1 MSVKQLSVFLENR
14 PGRLETVA
22 QLLGDA
28 NISILALSVADTK
41 DFGILRLLVDKTEL
55 AGKVLCDNGI
65 LCQNSNV
72 TAVEIGSAPGSL
84 ARVLAL
90 FKEANVNLEYMYTMA
105 EPIGEHPIMIFR
117 FDNHE
122 AALDILAKNNIH
134 VLSEDEL
141 PKA

>member
-1 MSVKQLSVFLENR
+1 MSVKQISVFLENR

-65 LCQNSNV
+65 LCQNSDV
-72 TAVEIGSAPGSL
+72 TAVEVGSAPGSL
-84 ARVLAL
+84 ARILAL

-122 AALDILAKNNIH
+122 AALAILAKNNIH
-134 VLSEDEL
+134 VLSEDVL

>member
-41 DFGILRLLVDKTEL
+41 DVGILRLFVDKTDL

-122 AALDILAKNNIH
+122 AALAILAKNNIH

>member
-1 MSVKQLSVFLENR
+1 MSVKQLSIFLENR

-41 DFGILRLLVDKTEL
+41 DFGILRLLVDKTDL

-65 LCQNSNV
+65 LCQNSDV

-84 ARVLAL
+84 ARILAL
-90 FKEANVNLEYMYTMA
+90 FKEANVNVEYMYTMA

-117 FDNHE
+117 FDDVKP
-122 AALDILAKNNIH
+122 ALEILAKKGVH
-134 VLSEDEL
+134 VLSEADL

>member
-41 DFGILRLLVDKTEL
+41 DFGILRLLVDKTDL

-122 AALDILAKNNIH
+122 AALAILAKNNIH

>member
-41 DFGILRLLVDKTEL
+41 DFGILRLLVDKTDL

-122 AALDILAKNNIH
+122 AALAILAKNNIH
-134 VLSEDEL
+134 VLSDDEL

>member
-41 DFGILRLLVDKTEL
+41 DFGILRLLVDKTDL

-122 AALDILAKNNIH
+122 AALAILAKNNIH
-134 VLSEDEL
+134 VLSEEEL

>member
-14 PGRLETVA
+14 HGRLETVA

-41 DFGILRLLVDKTEL
+41 DFGILRLLVDKTDL

-122 AALDILAKNNIH
+122 AALAILAKNNIH

>member
-1 MSVKQLSVFLENR
+1 MSVKQLSIFLENR

-41 DFGILRLLVDKTEL
+41 DFGILRLLVDKTEQ

-65 LCQNSNV
+65 LCQNSDV

-84 ARVLAL
+84 ARILAL
-90 FKEANVNLEYMYTMA
+90 FKEANVNVEYMYTMA

-117 FDNHE
+117 LDDVKP
-122 AALDILAKNNIH
+122 ALEILAKKGVH
-134 VLSEDEL
+134 VLSEADL

>member
-1 MSVKQLSVFLENR
+1 MSVKQLSIFLENR

-41 DFGILRLLVDKTEL
+41 DFGILRLLVDKTEQ

-65 LCQNSNV
+65 LCQNSDV

-84 ARVLAL
+84 ARILAL
-90 FKEANVNLEYMYTMA
+90 FKEANVNVEYMYTMA

-117 FDNHE
+117 FDDVKQ
-122 AALDILAKNNIH
+122 ALEILAKKGVH
-134 VLSEDEL
+134 VLSEADL

>member
-22 QLLGDA
+22 QILGDA

-41 DFGILRLLVDKTEL
+41 DFGILRLLVDKTDL

-65 LCQNSNV
+65 LCQNSDV

-90 FKEANVNLEYMYTMA
+90 FKEANVNVEYMYTMA

-117 FDNHE
+117 FDD
-122 AALDILAKNNIH
+122 AKPALEILAKNGAHI
-134 VLSEDEL
+134 LSEADL

>member
-1 MSVKQLSVFLENR
+1 MSVKQLSIFLENR

-41 DFGILRLLVDKTEL
+41 DFGILRLLVDKTEQ

-65 LCQNSNV
+65 LCQNSDV

-84 ARVLAL
+84 ARILAL
-90 FKEANVNLEYMYTMA
+90 FKEANVNVEYMYTMA

-117 FDNHE
+117 FD
-122 AALDILAKNNIH
+122 DI
-134 VLSEDEL
+134 
-141 PKA
+141 

>member
-122 AALDILAKNNIH
+122 AALAILAKNNIH

>member
-41 DFGILRLLVDKTEL
+41 DFGILRLLVDKTEQ

-65 LCQNSNV
+65 LCQNSDV

-117 FDNHE
+117 FDNVD
-122 AALDILAKNNIH
+122 AALAILAKNGIH
-134 VLSEDEL
+134 VLSDADL

>member
-41 DFGILRLLVDKTEL
+41 DFGILRLLVDKTDL

-105 EPIGEHPIMIFR
+105 DPIGEHPIMIFR

-122 AALDILAKNNIH
+122 AALAILAKNNIH

>member
-28 NISILALSVADTK
+28 NTSILALSVADTK
-41 DFGILRLLVDKTEL
+41 DFGILRLLVDKTDL

-122 AALDILAKNNIH
+122 AALAILAKNGIH
-134 VLSEDEL
+134 VLSDDEL

>member
-84 ARVLAL
+84 ARVLAI

-122 AALDILAKNNIH
+122 AALAILAKNNIH

>member
-1 MSVKQLSVFLENR
+1 MSVKQLSIFLENR

-41 DFGILRLLVDKTEL
+41 DFGILRLLVDKTDQ

-65 LCQNSNV
+65 LCQNSDV

-84 ARVLAL
+84 ARILAL
-90 FKEANVNLEYMYTMA
+90 FKEANVNVEYMYTMA
-105 EPIGEHPIMIFR
+105 EPLGEHPIMIFR

-122 AALDILAKNNIH
+122 AALAILAKNNIH
-134 VLSEDEL
+134 VLSEADL

>member
-122 AALDILAKNNIH
+122 AALAILAKNNIH
-134 VLSEDEL
+134 VLSDDEL

>member
-90 FKEANVNLEYMYTMA
+90 FKEANVNLDYMYTMA

-122 AALDILAKNNIH
+122 AALAILAKNNIH

>member
-41 DFGILRLLVDKTEL
+41 DFGLLRLLVDKTEL

-122 AALDILAKNNIH
+122 AALAILAKNNIH

>member
-1 MSVKQLSVFLENR
+1 
-14 PGRLETVA
+14 
-22 QLLGDA
+22 
-28 NISILALSVADTK
+28 ILALSVADTK
-41 DFGILRLLVDKTEL
+41 DFGILRLLVDKTDL

-122 AALDILAKNNIH
+122 AALAILAKNNIH

>member
-41 DFGILRLLVDKTEL
+41 DFGILRLLVDKTDL

-65 LCQNSNV
+65 RCQNSNV

-122 AALDILAKNNIH
+122 AALAILAKNNIH

>member
-1 MSVKQLSVFLENR
+1 MSVKQISVFLENR

-65 LCQNSNV
+65 LCQNSDV

-84 ARVLAL
+84 ARILAL

-122 AALDILAKNNIH
+122 AALAILAKNNIH

>member
-41 DFGILRLLVDKTEL
+41 DFGILRLLVDKTDL

-105 EPIGEHPIMIFR
+105 EPIGEPPIMIFR

-122 AALDILAKNNIH
+122 AALAILAKNNIH